1 MDFTVGAEGEGLL
14 LRTYLRRLHLSSR
27 LISHLKAIESGIEVN
42 GESCTVRRILHMGDI
57 VSLRYEDSEQGASAT
72 PSPLPIE
79 ILYEDTDTVVVNNP
93 PKIPTHPSHG
103 HHDDTLANAL
113 AYRYSGT
120 PFVFRPINRLDRN
133 TSGVVLVARNA
144 RAASI
149 LSDELQ
155 SGGFDKTYLAVCDG
169 EFSGAGRIIKALR
182 RTEESIIVRE
192 TCREDDTGASHA
204 ETGYR
209 VLASA
214 GGKSLVKLF
223 PYTGRTHQLRVH
235 LASIGHPITGDDLY
249 GKASDLIPRQAL
261 HAQMLTFTLVGG
273 ERITLTA
280 PLPDD
285 ILNLCRAVGL
295 DTDSAF

>member
-27 LISHLKAIESGIEVN
+27 LISHLKAIESGIAVN

-79 ILYEDTDTVVVNNP
+79 VLYEDTDTVVVNKP
-93 PKIPTHPSHG
+93 PKMPTHPSHG